1 LTTSARKLKEV
12 AMVEAYFMPKTT
24 YGVRNSLQSYWQ
36 NKKAVKWCDFT
47 IDACIPFNIIKF
59 FLLSACHRYYNGYG
73 S

>member
-1 LTTSARKLKEV
+1 
-12 AMVEAYFMPKTT
+12 MPKTT

-36 NKKAVKWCDFT
+36 NKKAVKWCDLT